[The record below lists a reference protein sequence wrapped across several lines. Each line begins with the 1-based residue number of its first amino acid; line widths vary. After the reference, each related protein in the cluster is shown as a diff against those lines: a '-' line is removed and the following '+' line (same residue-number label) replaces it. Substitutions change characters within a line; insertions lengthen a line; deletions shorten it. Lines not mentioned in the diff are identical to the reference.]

1 MGPHSV
7 AKLIPALPRRL
18 QPRYGGVSD
27 ELMSSMGAA
36 YGAGSSSKPN
46 AIQVYIY
53 IYNRCN
59 RCNRYSNHITHIRI
73 DHS

>member
-46 AIQVYIY
+46 AIQV
-53 IYNRCN
+53 
-59 RCNRYSNHITHIRI
+59 
-73 DHS
+73 